1 MIRKWKEKFLNRGI
15 RSTLIIYFS
24 MIALVPIIVVG
35 LFSYNQA
42 ATSLENEVG
51 NKVKDYARVNMEKL
65 DRTMYER
72 VRDVQIMATA
82 PSVLSAVNS
91 NDQIENYLDQ
101 QLETLSYFSSLS
113 VSDSD
118 GNVISRNGGSEE
130 LTIET
135 DTAEWNEAIENGL
148 SFSEVVYDAD
158 LDSYVIEINVRID
171 KGERVGMM
179 QAKFN
184 VEYIWNDVNTISSEN
199 VMVELVNQDG
209 EKVADTV
216 SSASTDVEAAA
227 EEVDQSSQ
235 IFTELNIATP
245 GDAGFIKAKDSTNN
259 DAIIGYAKSAGYQDF
274 TGFNWSLIVSEPT
287 AIALDSIEKVREII
301 LTIGVITL
309 ITVILL
315 SIFIARSIANPLITL
330 RNRAL
335 KVADGELNMKIEVKG
350 RGEVRE
356 LTEAM
361 NQMIDNLRDTI
372 KQTGDA
378 SNRIGSQSN
387 TLQKISNAIQTGS
400 QQLTSTMQELVSGS
414 EEQANS
420 STDIASAEQHL
431 DQQISNVKQESEL
444 LEKSSESVWNISNE
458 GTKQMKESI
467 TQIEVINHEVKN
479 AVDKVKGLEKQS
491 QAVSDLTVVINNIT
505 EQTNLLALN
514 AAIEAARAGEAGKG
528 FSVVADEI
536 RKLAEQVSLSAID
549 IAEVINQMQKESKS
563 LAVSL
568 DGAYQ
573 QADKGVTQIKESA
586 TYFLTIKEEITQMNI
601 RIKTVGNN
609 LQGIEQNSNEINE
622 GITQIASI
630 SEENAANLEET
641 SGSIEQQ
648 QAAVDNLSEQADIL
662 QTLSYDLNQMVD
674 KFQID

>member
-15 RSTLIIYFS
+15 RSTLIFYFS

-35 LFSYNQA
+35 FFSYNQA
-42 ATSLENEVG
+42 ATSLEAEVG

-82 PSVLSAVNS
+82 PTVVGAIDS
-91 NDQIENYLDQ
+91 NDKIENYLDQ
-101 QLETLSYFSSLS
+101 QLETLGYYSSLS
-113 VSDSD
+113 VVDTD
-118 GNVISRNGGSEE
+118 GKVISKDGGSKQ

-135 DTAEWNEAIENGL
+135 DTAEWKEAIENGL
-148 SFSEVVYDAD
+148 SFSEVAYDPD
-158 LDSYVIEINVRID
+158 LESYVIVINVRID
-171 KGERVGMM
+171 KSERIGVM

-184 VEYIWNDVNTISSEN
+184 VEHIWSDVNNIASDN
-199 VMVELVNQDG
+199 VMVELVNQNG

-216 SSASTDVEAAA
+216 SSASTDVEAGT

-235 IFTELNIATP
+235 IFTELNVSTP
-245 GDAGFIKAKDSTNN
+245 GDTGFIKAKDSTNKE
-259 DAIIGYAKSAGYQDF
+259 AIIGYAKSAGYQDF

-287 AIALDSIEKVREII
+287 AIALGSIEKVREII
-301 LTIGVITL
+301 LIIGVSTL
-309 ITVILL
+309 VIVIIL

-330 RNRAL
+330 RNQAL
-335 KVADGELNMKIEVKG
+335 KVADGELNKKIELRG
-350 RGEVRE
+350 RGEVRQ
-356 LTEAM
+356 LTKAM

-372 KQTGDA
+372 KHTGDA

-387 TLQKISNAIQTGS
+387 TLKKISNDIQIGS
-400 QQLTSTMQELVSGS
+400 QQLTSTMQELASGS
-414 EEQANS
+414 EEQANTS
-420 STDIASAEQHL
+420 AGIATAEQQL
-431 DQQISNVKQESEL
+431 DQQISKVKQESES

-458 GTKQMKESI
+458 GTNQMKESI
-467 TQIEVINHEVKN
+467 IQIEIINHEVKN
-479 AVDKVKGLEKQS
+479 AVDKVRGLEKQS

-505 EQTNLLALN
+505 KQTNLLALN

-536 RKLAEQVSLSAID
+536 SKLAEQVSLSAVD
-549 IAEVINQMQKESKS
+549 IAAVINQMQEESKS

-586 TYFLTIKEEITQMNI
+586 TYFLTIKEEIVQMNK
-601 RIKTVGNN
+601 RIETVGNN
-609 LQGIEQNSNEINE
+609 LKGIEQNSSEINE
-622 GITQIASI
+622 GITQIASV

-648 QAAVDNLSEQADIL
+648 QAAVDYLSEQADIL
-662 QTLSYDLNQMVD
+662 QTLSNDLNKRVD